1 MKKISYCRWLYFIF
15 LLAFILLFSITSLA
29 LIPGDFGSANG
40 GPPDGVVDFEDLMI
54 FAMAYGSTSSDA
66 NWNGACDI
74 AGPNGSTAPNG
85 VIDFEDL
92 MIFAMHYGERESS
105 VHNLTKDTYYNT
117 IRAALDD
124 ADNDN
129 IIEVF
134 DGTYDESI
142 AFPFGKLIVL
152 RSVNGPSSTI
162 IRGNDG
168 LNTVTFNSSPEGTI
182 LEGFTITHADGLLG
196 RGIYNNG
203 LLTIKDCIISDN
215 MDHDEYLY
223 NSFGG
228 GIYNYVGTLT
238 IIGSTISGNFSP
250 RGGGISSWGEITISE
265 SIISDNTAVYC
276 GGSIQCLGVTT
287 ITGCTISGNSTS
299 ANNEGGGIWCF
310 GAIIINE
317 STISC
322 NIGSHGAGIYNGG
335 ILTINSSI
343 ISDNDTS
350 EWFSPRGGGI
360 LSLGTLTIND
370 SIISGN
376 IGGGH
381 GGGIDSYGDLITI
394 NNSTITDN
402 YADYGGGITLHG
414 SSLTISG
421 SNISNNSGGG
431 IYFNPVSRDDVML
444 NITGSFISNNYSDW
458 TNYYGIYMYNTS
470 IPFENLII
478 GGNNTNE
485 KNTICGN
492 YKIGDSPSLDKQIGD
507 VIYGNLYE
515 IYKDTNYIS
524 ADCTVIPDETVY
536 RAFLVGVGDYV
547 EDTYDLPEPPYDV
560 DRMDYILNQCSF
572 GPSNTQFSVISTLK
586 DLSATKSAI
595 LQGIASVFSGSD
607 DNDISYF
614 YFSGHGYLD
623 SGTNISYL
631 CPTDTT
637 LVLDLSTMISIDEL
651 ETALSAIPGTKV
663 VFIGACH
670 SGGFIG
676 KGEGEVKTSKEELGS
691 FNEEI
696 INTFSQAQSKGLLT
710 TNQYQILTSCRSD
723 QISGGW
729 EDPSVVESPFGI
741 FDMALCEGGGY
752 FGNYP
757 ADTNL
762 DNKVSLN
769 EAYLYVIDWV
779 NDFFEGLPPLD
790 DLQDVQVYP
799 NNSTFAIIEY

>member
-1 MKKISYCRWLYFIF
+1 MKENHLFLKVIILFIF
-15 LLAFILLFSITSLA
+15 LFLFSATSLA
-29 LIPGDFGSANG
+29 LIPGDFGSANN

-54 FAMAYGSTSSDA
+54 FALAYGSISVDT
-66 NWNGACDI
+66 NWNPDCDI
-74 AGPNGSTAPNG
+74 YPDGI
-85 VIDFEDL
+85 IDFEDL
-92 MIFAMHYGERESS
+92 MIFAIHYGEKESS

-117 IRAALDD
+117 IQAALND
-124 ADNDN
+124 ADNN
-129 IIEVF
+129 NTIEVA

-142 AFPFGKLIVL
+142 VFPSGTLIVL

-182 LEGFTITHADGLLG
+182 LEGFTIIHADGLLG
-196 RGIYNNG
+196 KGIYNEG
-203 LLTIKDCIISDN
+203 FLTIKDCIISDN
-215 MDHDEYLY
+215 VDHGDYLR

-228 GIYNYVGTLT
+228 GIKNDDDGNLT
-238 IIGSTISGNFSP
+238 IIRSTISGNDSP
-250 RGGGISSWGEITISE
+250 WGGGISSFGEITISE
-265 SIISDNTAVYC
+265 SIISGNTAPYE
-276 GGSIQCLGVTT
+276 GGGILNSGKLT
-287 ITGCTISGNSTS
+287 ITNSTISGNT
-299 ANNEGGGIWCF
+299 ANEGG
-310 GAIIINE
+310 AIYNVGSNI
-317 STISC
+317 STISGC
-322 NIGSHGAGIYNGG
+322 IISNNYHINFGGGGGGIYNAGP
-335 ILTINSSI
+335 LTITNST
-343 ISDNDTS
+343 ISGNYADYNS
-350 EWFSPRGGGI
+350 MGGGI
-360 LSLGTLTIND
+360 YNVGPLTIND
-370 SIISGN
+370 STISGN
-376 IGGGH
+376 VGGH
-381 GGGIDSYGDLITI
+381 YGGGIIGRGETITI
-394 NNSTITDN
+394 NNSTITNN
-402 YADYGGGITLHG
+402 YADSGGGIALL
-414 SSLTISG
+414 SSSITISG

-431 IYFNPVSRDDVML
+431 IYFNPTDNDDVML
-444 NITGSFISNNYSDW
+444 NVTGSFICNNYSDR
-458 TNYYGIYMYNTS
+458 TIYYGIYMYNTS

-507 VIYGNLYE
+507 YLYENLYE

-524 ADCTVIPDETVY
+524 AGCTVIPDETVY
-536 RAFLVGVGDYV
+536 RAFLVGVGDYI

-560 DRMDYILNQCSF
+560 DRMDYVLSQCSF
-572 GPSNTQFSVISTLK
+572 GPSNTQFSIISPIK

-637 LVLDLSTMISIDEL
+637 LVLDLNTMISIDEL

-676 KGEGEVKTSKEELGS
+676 KGREEVIISKEELGY

-696 INTFSQAQSKGLLT
+696 INVFSHTPSKRLLT
-710 TNQYQILTSCRSD
+710 TNQYQVLTSCRSD

-729 EDPSVVESPFGI
+729 EDPSVVDGPFGI

-757 ADTNL
+757 ADTNF

-790 DLQDVQVYP
+790 VDLQDVQVYP
-799 NNSTFAIIEY
+799 NDSTFAIIEY